1 MLPACAQGN
10 REHLMKPLYLIVPG
24 AVVAL
29 LIGIVVFLRVGP
41 PPAAPVREETA
52 RNPQTSFSA
61 ARDLIHKAV
70 DYDDCRY
77 AVQQL
82 NLYLD
87 GAPEKPRPPR
97 KEEIDLLKDREWFGL
112 DDGELAE
119 VQRDSFTPLDAHHL
133 DLCLLLQDA
142 VRSLR
147 LDRLAPREQAR
158 ACFDWVMRQVQLR
171 DRAGDALPPDFVLRR
186 GWGTALERA
195 QIFLAVLQ
203 QLSID
208 GCMLAV
214 PGKPGEPA
222 LRYWLPG
229 TLIGKDIYLFDTRVG
244 LPLPG
249 PRGQGIATLAQVRAQ
264 PAVLQQLGL
273 DAKNP
278 YDVSQDQA
286 AKAEVHVACALS
298 ALAPRMRFLQDQLAA
313 TEKVRLGVDPAA
325 LVKKFTEAAQA
336 PEMKG
341 VHVRIWNLPGDPS
354 SPIRVLRGFLPES
367 EGGVDKA
374 RLREQ
379 YLAQLVP
386 REYFPAKFRELT
398 PQLTAQLLVAFMTP
412 FIPFHTQAKMSQEFL
427 LRWMPDLATPV
438 GGKNASQ
445 KAPLLQ
451 MNRFPRDLM
460 LRGRFDE
467 ATTTLVLMST
477 ELERRVQ
484 LVQLRN
490 ANQELENWCRQAN
503 ELFNAAQQA
512 QQARN
517 QEALEQAGERVK
529 QFLQNG
535 KIARAFLEAG
545 AAAPMLHDV
554 TYLLALCKHEQAER
568 LQAQEDQARAE
579 KKAGPKNL
587 ADAWLEAADWWERYL
602 KDYASA
608 SAAASA
614 RLRLA
619 RARLALGQRDEA
631 VNLLREKPESLTSLE
646 KLARQYLARQ
656 WKAQ

>member
-1 MLPACAQGN
+1 
-10 REHLMKPLYLIVPG
+10 MKPLYLIVPG
-24 AVVAL
+24 GVVAL
-29 LIGIVVFLRVGP
+29 LIGIVVFLRVGT
-41 PPAAPVREETA
+41 PPATPIREETA
-52 RNPQTSFSA
+52 RTAQTSFGT

-70 DYDDCRY
+70 DYDDCRS

-87 GAPEKPRPPR
+87 GAQEKPRPPG
-97 KEEIDLLKDREWFGL
+97 KEELELLKNREWFGL

-119 VQRDSFTPLDAHHL
+119 VHRDSFTPLDAHHL
-133 DLCLLLQDA
+133 DFCLLVQDA

-158 ACFDWVMRQVQLR
+158 SGFEWVMRQVQLR
-171 DRAGDALPPDFVLRR
+171 ERTGDALPPDFVLRR

-203 QLSID
+203 QLGID

-222 LRYWLPG
+222 IRYWLPG
-229 TLIGKDIYLFDTRVG
+229 ALIGKDIYLFDTRLG

-249 PRGQGIATLAQVRAQ
+249 PRGEGIATLAQVRAQ

-286 AKAEVHVACALS
+286 QKAEVHVACALS

-325 LVKKFTEAAQA
+325 LVKRFAEAAQA

-341 VHVRIWNLPGDPS
+341 VHVRIWNLPGDSS
-354 SPIRVLRGFLPES
+354 SPIRVLRNFLPDN

-386 REYFPAKFRELT
+386 REYFPAKFQEFDQQVVAR
-398 PQLTAQLLVAFMTP
+398 LLEVFLTP
-412 FIPFHTQAKMSQEFL
+412 FIPFHMQAKMSQEFL
-427 LRWMPDLATPV
+427 LRWMPDLSAPV
-438 GGKNASQ
+438 GGKNSSQ

-477 ELERRVQ
+477 ELERRIQ
-484 LVQLRN
+484 LVQLPN
-490 ANQELENWCRQAN
+490 ASQELENWCKQAK

-512 QQARN
+512 QQARD
-517 QEALEQAGERVK
+517 QEALQQARERVE
-529 QFLQNG
+529 QFFQSG

-545 AAAPMLHDV
+545 AAVPMLHDV

-579 KKAGPKNL
+579 KKVGPKNL

-619 RARLALGQRDEA
+619 RARLALGQRDDA
-631 VNLLREKPESLTSLE
+631 MSLIGAKPESLTGLE
-646 KLARQYLARQ
+646 KLGRQHLARQ

>member
-1 MLPACAQGN
+1 
-10 REHLMKPLYLIVPG
+10 
-24 AVVAL
+24 
-29 LIGIVVFLRVGP
+29 
-41 PPAAPVREETA
+41 
-52 RNPQTSFSA
+52 
-61 ARDLIHKAV
+61 
-70 DYDDCRY
+70 
-77 AVQQL
+77 
-82 NLYLD
+82 
-87 GAPEKPRPPR
+87 
-97 KEEIDLLKDREWFGL
+97 
-112 DDGELAE
+112 
-119 VQRDSFTPLDAHHL
+119 
-133 DLCLLLQDA
+133 

-171 DRAGDALPPDFVLRR
+171 ERTGDALPPDFVLRR

-203 QLSID
+203 QLGIV

-222 LRYWLPG
+222 IRYWLPG
-229 TLIGKDIYLFDTRVG
+229 ALIGKDIYLFDTRLG
-244 LPLPG
+244 LPLPPAKG
-249 PRGQGIATLAQVRAQ
+249 EGIATLAQVRSQ
-264 PAVLQQLGL
+264 PAVLQQLAL

-286 AKAEVHVACALS
+286 QKAEVHVACALS

-325 LVKKFTEAAQA
+325 LVKKFAEAAQA

-341 VHVRIWNLPGDPS
+341 VHVRIWNLPGDSS
-354 SPIRVLRGFLPES
+354 SPIRVLRNFLPEN

-379 YLAQLVP
+379 YLVQLVP
-386 REYFPAKFRELT
+386 REYFPAKFKEFD
-398 PQLTAQLLVAFMTP
+398 QGVVAWLLDAFMTP
-412 FIPFHTQAKMSQEFL
+412 FIPFHTQAKMSQKFL
-427 LRWMPDLATPV
+427 LHWMPDLGTPV
-438 GGKNASQ
+438 GGKSGSP

-477 ELERRVQ
+477 ELERRIQ
-484 LVQLRN
+484 LVQLPN
-490 ANQELENWCRQAN
+490 ASQELENWCKQAN

-512 QQARN
+512 RDQEARQQAR
-517 QEALEQAGERVK
+517 ERVE
-529 QFLQNG
+529 QFFQSG

-545 AAAPMLHDV
+545 SAVPMLHDV

-587 ADAWLEAADWWERYL
+587 ADAWLEASDWWGRYL
-602 KDYASA
+602 QNYASA

>member
-1 MLPACAQGN
+1 
-10 REHLMKPLYLIVPG
+10 MKRLYLIVPG
-24 AVVAL
+24 AIVAL
-29 LIGIVVFLRVGP
+29 LIGIVVFLRVGT
-41 PPAAPVREETA
+41 PPATSGREDTPQ
-52 RNPQTSFSA
+52 NPAQTSFST

-77 AVQQL
+77 AVQQV

-87 GAPEKPRPPR
+87 GAQEKPRPPS
-97 KEEIDLLKDREWFGL
+97 KEELDLLKNREWFGL
-112 DDGELAE
+112 DDSELAE
-119 VQRDSFTPLDAHHL
+119 VNRESFTPLDAHHL

-171 DRAGDALPPDFVLRR
+171 ERTGDALPPDFVLRR

-203 QLSID
+203 QLGID

-222 LRYWLPG
+222 IRYWLPG
-229 TLIGKDIYLFDTRVG
+229 ALSGKDIYLFDTRLG

-249 PRGQGIATLAQVRAQ
+249 PRGEGIATLAQVRSQ
-264 PAVLQQLGL
+264 PAVLQQLAL
-273 DAKNP
+273 DPKNP

-313 TEKVRLGVDPAA
+313 TEKVRLGVDPVA
-325 LVKKFTEAAQA
+325 LVKRFAEAAQA

-341 VHVRIWNLPGDPS
+341 LHVRVWNLPGDPS
-354 SPIRVLRGFLPES
+354 SPIRVLRSFLPEN

-374 RLREQ
+374 RSRER

-386 REYFPAKFRELT
+386 REYFPAKFKEFD
-398 PQLTAQLLVAFMTP
+398 QDVVAGLLEAFLTP
-412 FIPFHTQAKMSQEFL
+412 FIPFHTQAKMSEMFL
-427 LRWMPDLATPV
+427 LRWMPDLAAPV
-438 GGKNASQ
+438 GGKTGSQ

-477 ELERRVQ
+477 ELERRIQIVQ
-484 LVQLRN
+484 LPN
-490 ANQELENWCRQAN
+490 ASQELDRWCQQAR
-503 ELFNAAQQA
+503 EVFNALQQA
-512 QQARN
+512 QQRRDPD
-517 QEALEQAGERVK
+517 ALQQAKERR
-529 QFLQNG
+529 QQLLQNG
-535 KIARAFLEAG
+535 KIAMAFLEAG
-545 AAAPMLHDV
+545 SAVPMLDDV

-587 ADAWLEAADWWERYL
+587 ADAWLEASDWWGRYL
-602 KDYASA
+602 QNYSSP

-631 VNLLREKPESLTSLE
+631 VNLLREKPESLTSFE